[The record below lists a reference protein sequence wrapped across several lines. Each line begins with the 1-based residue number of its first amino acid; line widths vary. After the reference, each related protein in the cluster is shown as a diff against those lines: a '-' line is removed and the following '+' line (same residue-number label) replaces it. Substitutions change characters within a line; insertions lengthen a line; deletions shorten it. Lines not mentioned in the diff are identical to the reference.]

1 MKENPVKNKRYR
13 QKIVGQDL
21 VVAFLIITLPL
32 LLNVHNY
39 VSSDLTHFS
48 FFGFTY
54 YLEGYGD
61 VSSLVFYLFVDL
73 VKVSYISIWF
83 ITCKNNWYRAIIA
96 LLVLQSY
103 LVIRGFN
110 YELKFI
116 EDEIRFFKFLKE
128 LGVGVFLT
136 IIALPFLF
144 FLRKR
149 FNTYHVLHQVDKKLQ
164 STTLTNSK
172 STGKNTFFFYAIIGI
187 VVGYFIITQY
197 LYYLKSNPDFDNSAI
212 GFYQTKTTLFF
223 VLIARITPILYLS
236 LWLIS
241 CKYWWHH
248 ALVVPISVYVVQL
261 YTALQ
266 INSNSIDKGEY
277 LYIIPILVMV
287 IGVLYFIRQNTLQKI
302 ERLSILEEVELRI
315 EELKKKKDS

>member
-39 VSSDLTHFS
+39 VSSNLTHFS
-48 FFGFTY
+48 FLGFNY
-54 YLEGYGD
+54 HLQGYSN
-61 VSSLVFYLFVDL
+61 VSSLVFYFSLNFIKLLYV
-73 VKVSYISIWF
+73 IIWF
-83 ITCKNNWYRAIIA
+83 ITCKNSWYKAVIA
-96 LLVLQSY
+96 LLILQSY
-103 LVIRGFN
+103 LIVNSFN
-110 YELKFI
+110 YELKFLV
-116 EDEIRFFKFLKE
+116 DEIHFFKFLKE
-128 LGVGVFLT
+128 LGVGILLT
-136 IIALPFLF
+136 VIILPFFF

-149 FNTYHVLHQVDKKLQ
+149 FNTYHVLRQVDEKLQ
-164 STTLTNSK
+164 STTLINSE
-172 STGKNTFFFYAIIGI
+172 STQKNTFFFYAIIGI
-187 VVGYFIITQY
+187 VVGYFIINQY

-223 VLIARITPILYLS
+223 VLTGRITPILYLS

-241 CKYWWHH
+241 CRYWWYH
-248 ALVVPISVYVVQL
+248 ALVVPISVYIVQL

-266 INSNSIDKGEY
+266 INSNHIDKGEY